1 MAQLRF
7 EAVAVVGERDGK
19 KVYQKLGTV
28 WESDKGLSLKLDVLP
43 VGVPGWNGWVSFYE
57 PKPKQGVQTQ
67 GKPAGKAPDVFED
80 DNLSD
85 VPF

>member
-1 MAQLRF
+1 MAQLKF

-67 GKPAGKAPDVFED
+67 GKPAVMSNEFVD
-80 DNLSD
+80 DPI
-85 VPF
+85 PF